1 MRCRKLRI
9 VVGFAKNLLIL
20 AVFLG
25 MEMDWHTHRLV
36 SRVKVDML
44 HSSSSIEYITTL
56 DYLNPSCS
64 GRVITLVKKLTS

>member
-1 MRCRKLRI
+1 MRFRKLGI

-56 DYLNPSCS
+56 NYPNRSCY
-64 GRVITLVKKLTS
+64 GRVIPLAKLTS